1 MIGRATRLLGLAA
14 TLSLLA
20 ACGFKLR
27 EQVSLPS
34 NLATLRIET
43 GDPFSPLQRDLEQ
56 ALRRAGATIVET
68 PTEGAAV
75 LRIFASRIDRL
86 PLSVGDTGRVAE
98 FLLRYTVEFEL
109 LDAAAQVV
117 LPRQSIEMDRDYTFD
132 TEQALGTPGEE
143 ELVRAE
149 LERDMVQTLLRR
161 IDAATRATN

>member
-1 MIGRATRLLGLAA
+1 MKRRVARSLGLVAMLALLG
-14 TLSLLA
+14 

-27 EQVSLPS
+27 EQVSLPP
-34 NLATLRIET
+34 NLSTLRIES
-43 GDPFSPLQRDLEQ
+43 GDPFAPLQRDLEL

-68 PTEGAAV
+68 PVEGVAV
-75 LRIFASRIDRL
+75 LRILASGIDRL
-86 PLSVGDTGRVAE
+86 PLSVGDTGRVSE

-109 LDAAAQVV
+109 IDSAAVVV
-117 LPRQSIEMDRDYTFD
+117 LPRQTIEMDRDYTFD

-161 IDAATRATN
+161 IDAATRGAD

>member
-1 MIGRATRLLGLAA
+1 MMRRASRVLGLVAV
-14 TLSLLA
+14 LSLLG

-27 EQVSLPS
+27 EQVSLPA

-43 GDPFSPLQRDLEQ
+43 GDPFAPLQRDLEQ
-56 ALRRAGATIVET
+56 ALRRAGATIVDT

-75 LRIFASRIDRL
+75 LRIFASGIDRL
-86 PLSVGDTGRVAE
+86 PLSVGDTGRVSE
-98 FLLRYTVEFEL
+98 FLLRYVVEFEL
-109 LDAAAQVV
+109 VDAAAQVV
-117 LPRQSIEMDRDYTFD
+117 LPRQKIEMDRDYTFD

-161 IDAATRATN
+161 IDAATRGSN